1 MSAVPSHLSSSQLRF
16 PIPRFF
22 FFKEKHK
29 TWILMGIYHHQFL
42 KCIWNPSW
50 CLWASR
56 WHLGMQQIW
65 GLGLIPWRR
74 AHQPCTLAWR
84 IPGTE
89 KSGRLQSI
97 GSQRVGHNESDLS
110 LALDVTAFPFHSIWT
125 PKLVIYWVGQKVHS
139 GFSIRCY
146 EKTWMNILANS
157 TLFFLH
163 NLIICQVLLI

>member
-1 MSAVPSHLSSSQLRF
+1 MGKVYCILPWCTMKMTNTEYLTNHQALPYSWGFPGGSVGKASAYSVGDPSSITRLGRALAKEMATHSS
-16 PIPRFF
+16 I
-22 FFKEKHK
+22 
-29 TWILMGIYHHQFL
+29 
-42 KCIWNPSW
+42 
-50 CLWASR
+50 
-56 WHLGMQQIW
+56 
-65 GLGLIPWRR
+65 
-74 AHQPCTLAWR
+74 LAWR